1 MFADFRWKCANYV
14 YTSLEVFSTSAYEKV
29 LAAARS
35 KKIQRASIVTLKMH
49 PRTTQ
54 KAVETAIAEMIKES
68 DCLATVVTAQTPQKA
83 DVIYH
88 AFRLNYEGQIL
99 MIGDVS
105 SIPSILH
112 HRLMQ
117 DATKAIKK
125 GEKVDMQAIDAK
137 VNHMMRGVFVVE
149 AFNGA
154 GTERLALMK
163 FD

>member
-1 MFADFRWKCANYV
+1 M
-14 YTSLEVFSTSAYEKV
+14 FSTSAYEKV

-35 KKIQRASIVTLKMH
+35 KTIQRSSIVTLKMH

-54 KAVETAIAEMIKES
+54 KAVETAIAEMMKES

-83 DVIYH
+83 DVLYH

-117 DATKAIKK
+117 DAIKN
-125 GEKVDMQAIDAK
+125 GEKVDMQAIDTK

-154 GTERLALMK
+154 GTERLVSMK